1 MCIRD
6 SYGILA
12 LKPDITTA
20 EEINEEW
27 MERYADGWVEL
38 EMMDQ

>member
-1 MCIRD
+1 MWEC
-6 SYGILA
+6 YGILA

-27 MERYADGWVEL
+27 MERYAAGWVEL